1 MSTSKCFC
9 SFDFQKLVLGDQ
21 ESVGRSDTDIIEW
34 PAGVPVG
41 SKTGGGS
48 DTRYYSYHTRYQI
61 HFIKIKV
68 TIRIHQPCSWFSILV
83 FNIEHW
89 VQYFQSTWSTPTKPH
104 FIHSYILL
112 KLWQYWVDTV
122 AMFVEVTSLQ
132 KEEIQKPFLQ
142 ENKQQFFTY
151 E

>member
-61 HFIKIKV
+61 HYFNKSYYLEFISLVLDFPSLYSTLGPVFSKYLIYSYKTSLHSFIHFIEIV
-68 TIRIHQPCSWFSILV
+68 TILGG
-83 FNIEHW
+83 
-89 VQYFQSTWSTPTKPH
+89 
-104 FIHSYILL
+104 HSSN
-112 KLWQYWVDTV
+112 
-122 AMFVEVTSLQ
+122 AMFLEVTSLQ